1 MKSKILFLTLAMLF
15 CLTAQ
20 LYALTNMASGT
31 GCGTNPLGD
40 TSGDTDFYVSKNQN
54 LPTSDVSTPAASS
67 TGKAA
72 VALGSSASLKA
83 TIRSLSPDKLSP
95 QVAGAAVVWNAE
107 AANPNNEKMLYDF
120 LHQGPA
126 TDGKLLDETGWIP
139 GSSWIWNT
147 TDADAGDNQIE
158 VRVMRA
164 GASGFDASTT
174 ESFKVSAAT
183 QNSGTSAVDTTPVVS
198 AEGSSS
204 ANDASNAGSS
214 AATTEADGHPLS
226 KTGDSEDS
234 KPRFA
239 PDEKPRQSATST
251 GGLTTGPNM
260 SMPDPTPKSTS
271 QTSAGTATETQAQ
284 TGSATAESTT
294 MAVEGKW
301 TVKLIDSGST
311 MDLFLVQ
318 TGGSIVGYGNLNE
331 QNTKIPLTFR
341 GTVSGD
347 TMSLEAQTVVDKYVN
362 KIDKSINLDL
372 VRADKVISG
381 SYEIYSGKDLTG
393 NGNATA
399 SRFSA

>member
-20 LYALTNMASGT
+20 LYALTNMASGV

-54 LPTSDVSTPAASS
+54 LPTSDISTPAASS
-67 TGKAA
+67 SGKAA
-72 VALGSSASLKA
+72 VALGSAAALKA
-83 TIRSLSPDKLSP
+83 TIRSLSPDKPSP
-95 QVAGAAVVWNAE
+95 QGAGATVVWNVE

-120 LHQGPA
+120 LLQGPA
-126 TDGKLLDETGWIP
+126 TEGKLLDETGWTS

-147 TDADAGDNQIE
+147 TDANAGDNQIE
-158 VRVMRA
+158 ARVMRA
-164 GASGFDASTT
+164 GASGFDASMT

-183 QNSGTSAVDTTPVVS
+183 QNSGTAAVDTTPVVS

-204 ANDASNAGSS
+204 VNDASNAGSS
-214 AATTEADGHPLS
+214 TATTEADGHPVS
-226 KTGDSEDS
+226 KTGDSTDS

-239 PDEKPRQSATST
+239 PDEKPRQLATST
-251 GGLTTGPNM
+251 GLTTGPNM
-260 SMPDPTPKSTS
+260 SMPDPTPKSAS
-271 QTSAGTATETQAQ
+271 QTSAGTTTDTQAQ

-301 TVKLIDSGST
+301 TVKLINAGST
-311 MDLFLVQ
+311 VDLFLIQ

-331 QNTKIPLTFR
+331 QNTKIPLTFK
-341 GTVSGD
+341 GTVSASS
-347 TMSLEAQTVVDKYVN
+347 MSIEAQTVVDKYVN

-393 NGNATA
+393 KGNATA

>member
-20 LYALTNMASGT
+20 LYALTNMASGA

-54 LPTSDVSTPAASS
+54 LPTSDGSTPAASI

-72 VALGSSASLKA
+72 VALGSSAALKA
-83 TIRSLSPDKLSP
+83 TIRSLTPDKLSP
-95 QVAGAAVVWNAE
+95 QVAGTAVVWNVE
-107 AANPNNEKMLYDF
+107 AANPNNEKILYDF
-120 LHQGPA
+120 LLQGPA
-126 TDGKLLDETGWIP
+126 TDGKLLDETGWTS
-139 GSSWIWNT
+139 GSTWIWNT

-158 VRVMRA
+158 ARVMRA
-164 GASGFDASTT
+164 GASGFDASMT
-174 ESFKVSAAT
+174 ESFIVSAAT
-183 QNSGTSAVDTTPVVS
+183 QNSGMAAVDTTPVAS
-198 AEGSSS
+198 AEETSSV
-204 ANDASNAGSS
+204 NDAANAGSN
-214 AATTEADGHPLS
+214 AATTGGDGHPVS
-226 KTGDSEDS
+226 KTGDSLDS

-239 PDEKPRQSATST
+239 PDEKPRQLTTST
-251 GGLTTGPNM
+251 VGLTAGPNM

-271 QTSAGTATETQAQ
+271 QTSAGTTTETQAQ

-301 TVKLIDSGST
+301 TVKLINAGST
-311 MDLFLVQ
+311 VDLFLVQ

-331 QNTKIPLTFR
+331 QNTKIPLTFK
-341 GTVSGD
+341 GTVSAS

-362 KIDKSINLDL
+362 KIDKSIDLDL

-381 SYEIYSGKDLTG
+381 SYEIYSGKDLMG
-393 NGNATA
+393 KGNATA